1 MITMQELRDYMN
13 MMSEKELGM
22 KSISASGDTLDEAIR
37 SASIQLA
44 IPVKKIEYEV
54 LEKGNK
60 GFAGAGKRKWVINA
74 YPLAE
79 KESIIV
85 PMDFQASENKP
96 DIGADE
102 KKDANGE
109 AFARLSHEGIFLKV
123 MKAKGRGAPASD
135 KDAFEMLHKRGISQ
149 YDLALVAKIVK
160 RAEGKF
166 IRIGEF
172 DYNPL
177 NDSTLTVDIAD
188 MEMRAYIEL
197 TPPRLGGG
205 DLSIEGIV
213 AMLNNNGIYYG
224 ILDNVLQDLEN
235 KPQYNMRI
243 LVAEGSKPVNG
254 SDAKIEYHFNVSQD
268 HVALKE
274 EKDGRIDFK
283 ELNLIENV
291 VAGQVLAKK
300 IPQEKGTDGKTIT
313 GKSLPAKAG
322 NDIQMRVGK
331 NVKLSEDGNTAISEI
346 NGQVM
351 IVGGKI
357 LVEPV
362 YVVNGD
368 VSLATGNILFLG
380 TVIVKGNVMDG
391 FSVKAAGNIEV
402 KGNVGK
408 SILDAEGDIL
418 VHNGVL
424 GKNGG
429 MVKSGKSIFSKFI
442 EHAKVE
448 AAEFV
453 VVNEG
458 ILHSSVDANKK
469 IICQGRRASIVG
481 GKLRASEEIN
491 AKHLG
496 SIAGT
501 ETILEVGYDPIS
513 KEKLGQLDK
522 QKTEVDKSLEEL
534 ELNIKT
540 LLNLQKVQRK
550 LSEEKQQALDALTKK
565 RQEIFSNLE
574 RIHKEIDQI
583 KAYLSSIKKEG
594 RISASEKVF
603 PGVKIYIKDSFLE
616 VKNEF
621 KFVTFILEH
630 GNVRITKYEA
640 VEEDFKRRIH

>member
-1 MITMQELRDYMN
+1 MITLSELRNYMN
-13 MMSEKELGM
+13 RMSEKEMGIS
-22 KSISASGDTLDEAIR
+22 SIRASGDTLEDALK
-37 SASIQLA
+37 SASIQLG
-44 IPVKKIEYEV
+44 IPVKNLEYEV

-60 GFAGAGKRKWVINA
+60 GIAGAGKKKWVVNA
-74 YPLAE
+74 YPIPE
-79 KESIIV
+79 KESIV
-85 PMDFQASENKP
+85 APLDLGLGTDEVQNGSE
-96 DIGADE
+96 E
-102 KKDANGE
+102 KKDSNGE
-109 AFARLSHEGIFLKV
+109 AFVRLSHDGVFLKV
-123 MKAKGRGAPASD
+123 TKARGRGVSSSD
-135 KDAFEMLHKRGISQ
+135 KDALERLHKRGIMQ
-149 YDLALVAKIVK
+149 YDISLVTKIVK
-160 RAEGKF
+160 RAEGKY
-166 IRIGEF
+166 IRVAEY
-172 DYNPL
+172 DYNPS
-177 NDSTLTVDIAD
+177 NDSTMTVDIAD
-188 MEMRAYIEL
+188 MEMRAFIVV
-197 TPPRLGGG
+197 TPPRLGGA
-205 DLSIEGIV
+205 DLSMEGIV

-224 ILDNVLQDLEN
+224 IKEDVLRDFEDR
-235 KPQYNMRI
+235 PQYNSRVM
-243 LVAEGSKPVNG
+243 VAEGTKPANG
-254 SDAKIEYHFNVSQD
+254 EDAKVEYHFNINQD
-268 HVALKE
+268 HISLKE

-300 IPQEKGTDGKTIT
+300 IPPEKGRDGKTIT
-313 GKSLPAKAG
+313 GKTLPAKAG
-322 NDIQMRVGK
+322 SDVSISVGK
-331 NVKLSEDGNTAISEI
+331 NVKLSEDGSTAISEI
-346 NGQVM
+346 NGQV
-351 IVGGKI
+351 VVLSGKI
-357 LVEPV
+357 HVEPV

-368 VSLATGNILFLG
+368 VSLQTGNILFLG

-391 FSVKAAGNIEV
+391 FSVKAAGNIEI

-408 SILDAEGDIL
+408 SILDAEGDII
-418 VHNGVL
+418 VHQGVL

-429 MVKSGKSIFSKFI
+429 KVKSGKSVFSKFI
-442 EHAKVE
+442 EHARVE
-448 AAEFV
+448 ASEYV

-513 KEKLGQLDK
+513 KEKLGALDK
-522 QKTEVDKSLEEL
+522 DKSEVDKQLEEL

-550 LSEEKQQALDALTKK
+550 LSEDKQNALDALMKK
-565 RQEIFSNLE
+565 RQEIFTNLE
-574 RIHKEIDQI
+574 KINVEINEI
-583 KAYLSSIKKEG
+583 KTYLASIKKEG
-594 RISASEKVF
+594 KISASEKVF

-640 VEEDFKRRIH
+640 VEEDFKRRVH

>member
-1 MITMQELRDYMN
+1 MITLSELRDYMN
-13 MMSEKELGM
+13 RMSQRELAIQ
-22 KSISASGDTLDEAIR
+22 SIQASGDTLDDALR
-37 SASIQLA
+37 SASIQLG
-44 IPVKKIEYEV
+44 IPVKNLEYEI
-54 LEKGNK
+54 LEKGTK
-60 GFAGAGKRKWVINA
+60 GLAGAGKKKWVVNA
-74 YPLAE
+74 YPIPE
-79 KESIIV
+79 KEEQVSPV
-85 PMDFQASENKP
+85 DFKFDENPMASVQE
-96 DIGADE
+96 E
-102 KKDANGE
+102 KKDLNGE
-109 AFARLSHEGIFLKV
+109 AFIRLTHEGVFLKV
-123 MKAKGRGAPASD
+123 TRPKGRGTSASD
-135 KDAFEMLHKRGISQ
+135 KEALDHLHRRGVTQ
-149 YDLALVAKIVK
+149 YDITLVSRIVK
-160 RAEGKF
+160 RAEGKY
-166 IRIGEF
+166 IRIGDF
-172 DYNPL
+172 DYNPI
-177 NDSTLTVDIAD
+177 NDSTMTVEIAD
-188 MEMRAYIEL
+188 MEMRAYMVV
-197 TPPRLGGG
+197 TQPRLGGG
-205 DLSIEGIV
+205 DLSAEGIT

-224 ILDNVLQDLEN
+224 IKEEVIREFED
-235 KPQYNMRI
+235 KPQYNFRV
-243 LVAEGSKPVNG
+243 LVAEGSKPENG
-254 SDAKIEYHFNVSQD
+254 ADAQIQYHFNVSQD

-300 IPQEKGTDGKTIT
+300 IPPDKGTDGKTIT
-313 GKSLPAKAG
+313 GKTLPAKGG
-322 NDIQMRVGK
+322 NDVPMQVGK
-331 NVKLSEDGNTAISEI
+331 NVKLSEDGSTAISEI

-351 IVGGKI
+351 VIGNKI
-357 LVEPV
+357 HVEPV

-380 TVIVKGNVMDG
+380 TVIVKGNVIDG
-391 FSVKAAGNIEV
+391 FSVKAAGNIEI

-408 SILDAEGDIL
+408 SILDAEGDII
-418 VHNGVL
+418 VHQGVL

-429 MVKSGKSIFSKFI
+429 KVKSGKSVYSKFI
-442 EHAKVE
+442 EHARVE
-448 AAEFV
+448 AAEYV

-513 KEKLGQLDK
+513 KEKLGVLDK
-522 QKTEVDKSLEEL
+522 KKTDVDKELEEI

-550 LSEEKQQALDALTKK
+550 LSDEKQQSLDALTKK
-565 RQEIFSNLE
+565 RMEIFANLE
-574 RIHKEIDQI
+574 KINSEIDEI
-583 KAYLSSIKKEG
+583 KAYLASIKKEG

-640 VEEDFKRRIH
+640 VEEDFKRRVH

>member
-13 MMSEKELGM
+13 RMSEKELGM
-22 KSISASGDTLDEAIR
+22 KSIRASGDTLDEAIR
-37 SASIQLA
+37 SASIQLG
-44 IPVKKIEYEV
+44 IPIKKIEYEV
-54 LEKGNK
+54 LEKGTK
-60 GFAGAGKRKWVINA
+60 GFAGAGRKKWVINA
-74 YPLAE
+74 YPLTE
-79 KESIIV
+79 KESIIN
-85 PMDFQASENKP
+85 PIDLSASDNRLDAQE
-96 DIGADE
+96 DG

-109 AFARLSHEGIFLKV
+109 PFVRLSHEGVFLKV
-123 MKAKGRGAPASD
+123 TKARGRGMSASD
-135 KDAFEMLHKRGISQ
+135 KDALEALHRRGIMQ
-149 YDLALVAKIVK
+149 YDVNLVSKVVK
-160 RAEGKF
+160 RAENKF
-166 IRIGEF
+166 IRIGEY

-188 MEMRAYIEL
+188 MEMRAYIEV

-205 DLSIEGIV
+205 DLSLDGIV
-213 AMLNNNGIYYG
+213 AMLKNNGIYYG
-224 ILDNVLQDLEN
+224 ILEEALQDFEN
-235 KPQYNMRI
+235 RPQYNMRI
-243 LVAEGSKPVNG
+243 LVAEGIKPVNG
-254 SDAKIEYHFNVSQD
+254 ADAKIEYHFNVSQD
-268 HVALKE
+268 HISLKE

-300 IPQEKGTDGKTIT
+300 IPPEKGKDGRTIT
-313 GKSLPAKAG
+313 GKTLPAKTG
-322 NDIQMRVGK
+322 SDIAMRVGK
-331 NVKLSEDGNTAISEI
+331 NVKLSEDGSTAISEI

-351 IVGGKI
+351 IIGGKI
-357 LVEPV
+357 QVEPV
-362 YVVNGD
+362 FMVQGD
-368 VSLATGNILFLG
+368 VSLQTGNILFLG

-408 SILDAEGDIL
+408 SILDAEGDII
-418 VHNGVL
+418 VHQGVL
-424 GKNGG
+424 GKNEGK
-429 MVKSGKSIFSKFI
+429 VKSGKSIFSKFI
-442 EHAKVE
+442 EHARVE
-448 AAEFV
+448 ASEYV

-491 AKHLG
+491 AKNLG

-522 QKTEVDKSLEEL
+522 QKGEVGKELEEL

-540 LLNLQKVQRK
+540 LMNLQKVQRK
-550 LSEEKQQALDALTKK
+550 LSDEKQQALDSLTKK

-574 RIHKEIDQI
+574 KINKEMDDI

-594 RISASEKVF
+594 KISASEKVF

-621 KFVTFILEH
+621 KFVTFVLDH